1 VNMTEQENFTSYINN
16 KLTNLKPENQKE
28 LPLTEISIAPI
39 VELTMKDNS
48 LDTATKGSEIKS
60 QNFMECNEYDEEK
73 SVGGSIDHE
82 LKKIAKKN
90 KPEDCPHCTL
100 KCKNLAK
107 HIEKAHT
114 VKEMKSKN
122 TTSYQCELCGYATN
136 RTTNYNMHYKMV
148 HLKSRTVCEL
158 CGKEYSN
165 INQHMRVVHKT
176 LKSGMTVKHKCGQCG
191 QEYYDIQQ
199 HMRRAHRH
207 LVQPRDC
214 TCHICGEKFTKYANM
229 KRHQQRVH
237 QGIKITCD
245 ICQKQVSNID
255 KHKKVH
261 INKEKS
267 LGKDLVR
274 VINCPDL
281 LLYSSQTNNDESTN
295 KARVKTSLYSASSE
309 NLNSMRHFEIAEGD
323 YIVTDSL
330 DMDRRSE
337 NSSPMQTRDYLETNN
352 FMLAKKVELANSLVQ
367 FTQLGQLLPADSLA
381 VNKEQ

>member
-1 VNMTEQENFTSYINN
+1 MMETDTEVTIDQTS
-16 KLTNLKPENQKE
+16 PE
-28 LPLTEISIAPI
+28 S
-39 VELTMKDNS
+39 
-48 LDTATKGSEIKS
+48 KS
-60 QNFMECNEYDEEK
+60 QNFMECDSYDTA
-73 SVGGSIDHE
+73 SDRVTPQSHSIVKVIKRSKT
-82 LKKIAKKN
+82 LS
-90 KPEDCPHCTL
+90 CPHCPM
-100 KCKNLAK
+100 KCKNVEK
-107 HIEKAHT
+107 HIEKVHIK
-114 VKEMKSKN
+114 KEKIRKS
-122 TTSYQCELCGYATN
+122 TSYQCELCGYATN

-261 INKEKS
+261 NKRKE
-267 LGKDLVR
+267 
-274 VINCPDL
+274 P
-281 LLYSSQTNNDESTN
+281 
-295 KARVKTSLYSASSE
+295 
-309 NLNSMRHFEIAEGD
+309 
-323 YIVTDSL
+323 
-330 DMDRRSE
+330 
-337 NSSPMQTRDYLETNN
+337 N
-352 FMLAKKVELANSLVQ
+352 FITEHL
-367 FTQLGQLLPADSLA
+367 
-381 VNKEQ
+381 